1 LTQNGK
7 EVPPELSNQVFN
19 ILNRLVR
26 KAESYGLTETSE
38 KDESLGVYLYRNYLE
53 IIEKEVRNNFVGKS
67 LSENDFKNI
76 INGFFIWR

>member
-1 LTQNGK
+1 MTQNGK

-26 KAESYGLTETSE
+26 KAESYGLAETSE

>member
-1 LTQNGK
+1 
-7 EVPPELSNQVFN
+7 VPLELSNQVFN

-38 KDESLGVYLYRNYLE
+38 KDESLGAYLYRNFLE
-53 IIEKEVRNNFVGKS
+53 IIEKEVRNKFVGKS

>member
-1 LTQNGK
+1 
-7 EVPPELSNQVFN
+7 
-19 ILNRLVR
+19 VR